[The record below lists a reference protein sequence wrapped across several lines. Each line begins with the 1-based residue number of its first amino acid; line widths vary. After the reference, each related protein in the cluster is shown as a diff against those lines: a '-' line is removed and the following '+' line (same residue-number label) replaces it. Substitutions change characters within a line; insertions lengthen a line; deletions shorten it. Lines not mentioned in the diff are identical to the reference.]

1 MKKLSLVIVL
11 VLALAASFAQTT
23 EFTATYNFM
32 GSGNNVST
40 LAYNGTDYTPN
51 GLTMGPME
59 KIGIESTSKNNNF
72 RGKGW
77 PVAPS
82 EPNSGQYIG
91 FTMNAQPGYTF
102 TIINITFGIGRSTTG
117 TTKTVWRGS
126 ADNYG
131 ANLLVYDQVN
141 AAIDYDYTTGV
152 LTNPGTNSEWYD
164 NILSVHNDI
173 RYQNLTECGFRMLMY
188 DAGAAGGTAGLYQ
201 DVTITGVIQPAGNEP
216 TWSVTPGFI
225 SGLDYVLGNGP
236 SAYQS
241 FVINGSNLTD
251 GYFMVSVPELSNF
264 EIAREDIVPG
274 TPDGYWG
281 PGPLEMGNDVPHTIY
296 VRMKAD
302 LPVGDYDADALVSY
316 FSYDAVGET
325 QEDKFVTL
333 NGSVTA
339 HPSTDPTWVVEPTE
353 LTGFTYFEGM
363 GPSAYKTFTITAS
376 NLESTIEVIA
386 PSSGHY
392 EISLWDNNYHDYLEL
407 FPESGAIVETI
418 YVRLVAGLPQGDY
431 TLYNNEP
438 QSVTVHYLSPVPTDP
453 IDVILGG
460 EVTAPLVRHWVD
472 FENEGEKKNTYD
484 VQPPG
489 NNNLILSGL
498 VWDLPQVVVYDPP
511 HVNDWYD
518 GTQSARF
525 RGYGA
530 SRMTM
535 LEDKA
540 WGGGDISFQYR
551 QFGTDTQAAWVVEYS
566 VDQGTTW
573 IQIGEPFTPTDQVQT
588 FTGTINNSRDIRLQF
603 RNADENDTGESNRRW
618 NLDNI
623 DLSDYYDFFKDE
635 ATAVGAVVI
644 TMLSNHANYSRTHT
658 PGPVPVPDFNVM
670 FHDCL
675 TLLGE
680 GPWEIDTGI
689 LIKQPDSYW
698 AAYKLHDTWYA
709 VEMIGGHA
717 RLNVPAGTFAAN
729 NEIEL
734 LIGYGKNPT
743 VPVEL
748 SSFTAT
754 INAENYV
761 LLTWVSQSESNI
773 SGYNVYRNT
782 SDDLSSAIKISDLI
796 QGTNSSEA
804 TTYTYLDQ
812 ELEQSGTYY
821 YWLQN
826 VDLDGTMSF
835 YGPVN
840 VVFSVDEEGGSPE
853 IPFATKLENAYP
865 NPFNPNT
872 NIRYQLKD
880 AGDVKIDIYNTRG
893 QLVRSFSRTHD
904 APGYYQINWDGR
916 DSSGKS
922 VSSGVYQYK
931 MTSGKYS
938 ATKKM
943 VLKK

>member
-1 MKKLSLVIVL
+1 
-11 VLALAASFAQTT
+11 
-23 EFTATYNFM
+23 
-32 GSGNNVST
+32 
-40 LAYNGTDYTPN
+40 
-51 GLTMGPME
+51 
-59 KIGIESTSKNNNF
+59 
-72 RGKGW
+72 
-77 PVAPS
+77 
-82 EPNSGQYIG
+82 
-91 FTMNAQPGYTF
+91 
-102 TIINITFGIGRSTTG
+102 
-117 TTKTVWRGS
+117 
-126 ADNYG
+126 
-131 ANLLVYDQVN
+131 
-141 AAIDYDYTTGV
+141 
-152 LTNPGTNSEWYD
+152 
-164 NILSVHNDI
+164 
-173 RYQNLTECGFRMLMY
+173 
-188 DAGAAGGTAGLYQ
+188 
-201 DVTITGVIQPAGNEP
+201 
-216 TWSVTPGFI
+216 
-225 SGLDYVLGNGP
+225 
-236 SAYQS
+236 
-241 FVINGSNLTD
+241 
-251 GYFMVSVPELSNF
+251 MVSVPELSNF

-316 FSYDAVGET
+316 FAYDAVGET

-339 HPSTDPTWVVEPTE
+339 PPSTDPVWEVTPLE

-363 GPSAYKTFTITAS
+363 GPSKSKYFTISGS
-376 NLESTIEVIA
+376 NLVDNFMVNA
-386 PSSGHY
+386 PASGHY
-392 EISLWDNNYHDYLEL
+392 LISLNNTDFVGELEL
-407 FPESGAIVETI
+407 IPTEGAIQQRI
-418 YVRLVAGLPQGDY
+418 YVRLEAGLPQGDY
-431 TLYNNEP
+431 TWYNNEP
-438 QSVTVHYLSPVPTDP
+438 QRVQVSMQTPVPTDP
-453 IDVILGG
+453 VY
-460 EVTAPLVRHWVD
+460 VTLSGSVGAPLVRHWVD
-472 FENEGEKKNTYD
+472 FENEGEVKGGYALG
-484 VQPPG
+484 Q
-489 NNNLILSGL
+489 LILSNLNWELDEVL
-498 VWDLPQVVVYDPP
+498 VASSPDTRE
-511 HVNDWYD
+511 WYD
-518 GTQSARF
+518 GNRSARF
-525 RGYGA
+525 YGKA
-530 SRMTM
+530 TSRMTM

-551 QFGTDTQAAWVVEYS
+551 KWDGGDTQTAWVVEYS

-573 IQIGEPFTPTDQVQT
+573 IQIGDPFTPTDQVQT

-603 RNADENDTGESNRRW
+603 RIANDDGGTSYRRW

-623 DLSDYYDFFKDE
+623 DLSDYYDFFKDVPTVVGEVE
-635 ATAVGAVVI
+635 AVEI
-644 TMLSNHANYSRTHT
+644 TMLSNHANYSRTYT

-680 GPWEIDTGI
+680 GPWEIDTDII
-689 LIKQPDSYW
+689 LNKQPDSYW

-709 VEMIGGHA
+709 EEMVGGHA

>member
-11 VLALAASFAQTT
+11 VLALAASFAQTFT
-23 EFTATYNFM
+23 EDFETWTVLT
-32 GSGNNVST
+32 GS
-40 LAYNGTDYTPN
+40 Y
-51 GLTMGPME
+51 
-59 KIGIESTSKNNNF
+59 
-72 RGKGW
+72 
-77 PVAPS
+77 
-82 EPNSGQYIG
+82 
-91 FTMNAQPGYTF
+91 
-102 TIINITFGIGRSTTG
+102 TTG
-117 TTKTVWRGS
+117 TFTNQTNNITWS
-126 ADNYG
+126 YG
-131 ANLLVYDQVN
+131 ESREEGEFPIAGKGLMLRRASDSYLEATFPNGVGTFTFQYRKAHTGASPRQLELLVNGSQVATTTEYGGFSGEDPTIHN
-141 AAIDYDYTTGV
+141 FSHDVNTGGQVTIKIKNTGTTTGNRQTV
-152 LTNPGTNSEWYD
+152 LD
-164 NILSVHNDI
+164 NITW
-173 RYQNLTECGFRMLMY
+173 TEY
-188 DAGAAGGTAGLYQ
+188 AGT
-201 DVTITGVIQPAGNEP
+201 EP

-316 FSYDAVGET
+316 FAYDAVGET

-339 HPSTDPTWVVEPTE
+339 PPSTDPVWEVTPLE

-363 GPSAYKTFTITAS
+363 GPSKSKYFTISGS
-376 NLESTIEVIA
+376 NLVDNFMVNA
-386 PSSGHY
+386 PASGHY
-392 EISLWDNNYHDYLEL
+392 LISLNNTDFVGELEL
-407 FPESGAIVETI
+407 IPTEGAIQQRI
-418 YVRLVAGLPQGDY
+418 YVRLEAGLPQGDY
-431 TLYNNEP
+431 TWYNNEP
-438 QSVTVHYLSPVPTDP
+438 QRVQVSMQTPVPTDP
-453 IDVILGG
+453 VY
-460 EVTAPLVRHWVD
+460 VTLSGSVGAPLVRHWVD
-472 FENEGEKKNTYD
+472 FENEGEVKGGYALG
-484 VQPPG
+484 Q
-489 NNNLILSGL
+489 LILSNLNWELDEVL
-498 VWDLPQVVVYDPP
+498 VASSPDTRE
-511 HVNDWYD
+511 WYD
-518 GTQSARF
+518 GNRSARF
-525 RGYGA
+525 YGKA
-530 SRMTM
+530 TSRMTM

-551 QFGTDTQAAWVVEYS
+551 KWDGGDTQTAWVVEYS

-573 IQIGEPFTPTDQVQT
+573 IQIGDPFTPTDQVQT

-603 RNADENDTGESNRRW
+603 RIANDDGGTSYRRW

-623 DLSDYYDFFKDE
+623 DLSDYYDFFKDVPTVVGEVE
-635 ATAVGAVVI
+635 AVEI
-644 TMLSNHANYSRTHT
+644 TMLSNHANYSRTYT

-680 GPWEIDTGI
+680 GPWEIDTDII
-689 LIKQPDSYW
+689 LNKQPDSYW

-709 VEMIGGHA
+709 EEMVGGHA